1 LAARYH
7 FPAAS
12 DVRGQAIKPRVRRLD
27 LAFDFPGL
35 EMRDRVV
42 LLVIARRANGTGSF
56 FQAQSRLAYEAG
68 CGVRTVRTALR
79 SLSDRGLIKK
89 VRGKPGRTTDTPGS
103 AGLSGTPCRV

>member
-1 LAARYH
+1 MTARYH
-7 FPAAS
+7 FPAVTAF
-12 DVRGQAIKPRVRRLD
+12 RGQTNKPRVRRLD

-56 FQAQSRLAYEAG
+56 FQTQSRLAYEAG

-89 VRGKPGRTTDTPGS
+89 VKGKPGRTTDTY
-103 AGLSGTPCRV
+103 RVLDEFTMGE